1 MGRESHRLNENKRQG
16 GRVNLT
22 ALPARLNTQTAPLQ
36 PLRTAMPS
44 YTAPTKDTQFVLH
57 DVLNIKDAGIPG
69 YDELELDFTG
79 AVLEE
84 AGKIARDVLHPL
96 NVVGDTE
103 GCRLENGV
111 VYTPTGFKAAFE
123 QVKEGGWP
131 GLDMPEQYGGQ
142 NMPYVIG
149 TAVGEFFSGAN
160 QAFTMYQGL
169 THGAA
174 SAILAHGTDAQKDTY
189 LPKMVSC
196 EWTGTMNLTEPHCGT
211 DLGLMRTKAEPQ
223 DDGSYK
229 ITGQKIFISAGD
241 HDMSDNVI
249 HLVLA
254 KIPGGPE
261 GIKGVS
267 LFIVPKF
274 IVNEDG
280 TPGERNGVSVGKIEE
295 KMGIHGNSTCVMNY
309 DAATGWLLGDMH
321 KGMRAMFTMMNEARL
336 GVGMQGLAQAEAAYQ
351 NAVEYAKDRLQGRD
365 VTGAKN
371 PDGPA
376 DPLIVHPDIRR
387 NLMDQK
393 SFAEGARAFILWGAT
408 MIDKAHRSEDKDAD
422 GLISL
427 LTPVIKGFLTDKGYD
442 MTVQAQQVYG
452 GHGYIEEW
460 GMSQY
465 TRDARIAMIY
475 EGANGVQALD
485 LVGRKLAQDG
495 GKHVMA
501 FFDMVK
507 GFCKENAE
515 ISEDYAK
522 DFIEPLKAASKD
534 LQAAGM
540 YFMQNGMKNPNNAL
554 AGSTDFMHMFGHVC
568 LGLMWAMMGKAAQK
582 ALDEGA
588 SDAAFYETKLATGR
602 YYMARQLPAT
612 KLHLARIETGAD
624 TVMALDAA
632 QF

>member
-1 MGRESHRLNENKRQG
+1 
-16 GRVNLT
+16 
-22 ALPARLNTQTAPLQ
+22 
-36 PLRTAMPS
+36 MPI
-44 YTAPTKDTQFVLH
+44 YNAPTKDTQFILH
-57 DVLNIKDAGIPG
+57 DVLKVSQSDIPG
-69 YDELELDFTG
+69 YDELESEFTG

-84 AGKIARDVLHPL
+84 AGKLATNVLHPL

-111 VYTPTGFKAAFE
+111 VRTPAGFKEAFE
-123 QVKEGGWP
+123 EVKAGGWT
-131 GLDMPEQYGGQ
+131 GLDMPEEYGGQ

-149 TAVGEFFSGAN
+149 TAVGEMFSASN
-160 QAFTMYQGL
+160 TAFTMYQGL

-174 SAILAHGTDAQKDTY
+174 SAILAHGTDEQKNTY

-196 EWTGTMNLTEPHCGT
+196 DWTGTMNLTEPHCGT

-223 DDGSYK
+223 ADGSYK
-229 ITGQKIFISAGD
+229 ITGQKIFISSGD
-241 HDMSDNVI
+241 HDMADNII

-254 KIPGGPE
+254 KIVGGPE

-267 LFIVPKF
+267 LFIVPKYM
-274 IVNEDG
+274 VNEDG
-280 TPGERNGVSVGKIEE
+280 SLGDRNPATVGKIEE

-309 DAATGWLLGDMH
+309 DGAVGYLLGEEH

-336 GVGMQGLAQAEAAYQ
+336 GVGMQGLCQADVAYQ

-371 PDGPA
+371 PEGPA

-393 SFAEGARAFILWGAT
+393 SFTEGARAFILWGASL
-408 MIDKAHRSEDKDAD
+408 IDAAHRKGDKDAD

-427 LTPVIKGFLTDKGYD
+427 LTPVIKGFLTDQGYD

-460 GMSQY
+460 GMSQF

-485 LVGRKLAQDG
+485 LVGRKLAADG

-501 FFDMVK
+501 FFELVK
-507 GFCKENAE
+507 SYIKDNAGQ
-515 ISEDYAK
+515 DVAFDR
-522 DFIEPLKAASKD
+522 DFLEPLKAASKD

-540 YFMQNGMKNPNNAL
+540 YFMQNATNPNNAL
-554 AGSTDFMHMFGHVC
+554 SGSYDFMHMFGHVC
-568 LGLMWAMMGKAAQK
+568 LGLMWAQMGKASLD
-582 ALDEGA
+582 AL
-588 SDAAFYETKLATGR
+588 AAGTEDKEFYETKLVTGR
-602 YYMARQLPAT
+602 FYMARRLPAT
-612 KLHLARIETGAD
+612 GMHLTRIQSGGD
-624 TVMALDAA
+624 TIMTLDAA
-632 QF
+632 SF

>member
-1 MGRESHRLNENKRQG
+1 
-16 GRVNLT
+16 
-22 ALPARLNTQTAPLQ
+22 
-36 PLRTAMPS
+36 MPI
-44 YTAPTKDTQFVLH
+44 YTAPTKDTQFILH
-57 DVLNIKDAGIPG
+57 DVLKVSQSDTPG
-69 YDELELDFTG
+69 YAELDADFTG

-84 AGKIARDVLHPL
+84 AGKIATNVLHPL
-96 NVVGDTE
+96 NAVGDTE

-111 VYTPTGFKAAFE
+111 VYTPTGFKDAFE
-123 QVKEGGWP
+123 QVKEGGWT

-149 TAVGEFFSGAN
+149 TAVGEMFSASN

-174 SAILAHGTDAQKDTY
+174 SAILAHGSDAQKDTY

-223 DDGSYK
+223 ADGSYK
-229 ITGQKIFISAGD
+229 ITGQKIFISSGD
-241 HDMSDNVI
+241 HDMADNIV

-254 KIPGGPE
+254 KIVGGPE

-274 IVNEDG
+274 MVNEDG
-280 TPGERNGVSVGKIEE
+280 SLGARNAVSVGKIEE

-309 DAATGWLLGDMH
+309 DGATGYLLGEEH

-336 GVGMQGLAQAEAAYQ
+336 GVGMQGLAQADAAYQ
-351 NAVEYAKDRLQGRD
+351 NALEYAKDRLQGRD

-393 SFAEGARAFILWGAT
+393 SFTEGARAFILWGAT
-408 MIDKAHRSEDKDAD
+408 MIDAAHRAGDKDAD
-422 GLISL
+422 GLVSL
-427 LTPVIKGFLTDKGYD
+427 LTPVIKGFLTDQGYD

-501 FFDMVK
+501 FFELVK
-507 GFCKENAE
+507 TFCKDNAG
-515 ISEDYAK
+515 EDEAYDK
-522 DFIEPLKAASKD
+522 GFIEPLKAASKD

-554 AGSTDFMHMFGHVC
+554 SGSYDFMHMFGHVC
-568 LGLMWAMMGKAAQK
+568 LGLMWAQMAKAARA
-582 ALDEGA
+582 ALAGGA
-588 SDAAFYETKLATGR
+588 SDTAFYETKIATGR
-602 YYMARQLPAT
+602 YYMARRLPAT
-612 KLHLARIETGAD
+612 AMHLARIQTGAE

-632 QF
+632 NF